1 MSLLPK
7 LMEFG
12 SLLANAPESDSG
24 LDGNNAGNAAD
35 ENEKKKAEW
44 ISRQTEIQEYLQ
56 PALELY
62 FQRSGNPF
70 GEE

>member
-24 LDGNNAGNAAD
+24 LDGNNAGNA
-35 ENEKKKAEW
+35 
-44 ISRQTEIQEYLQ
+44 
-56 PALELY
+56 
-62 FQRSGNPF
+62 G
-70 GEE
+70 G